1 MRQDVIWI
9 SGASGR
15 LGSALTRQLNPVE
28 AEIIATDKYE
38 VDITDIK
45 QVNRFVDR
53 NRPRYIINSSGL
65 SNREK
70 CEANPDA
77 AYLLNTLGAK
87 HLAIASSRVKAKLF
101 QLSTAD
107 VFDGNTIHPYKEID
121 TPNPNT
127 VYGKSK
133 YLGEKMVRDF
143 AHRYFILR
151 VSRLYSKENAFVEK
165 ILKQAKETGKVEIA
179 RGQFLSPT
187 SAYELAQF
195 IIKLMYTNSY
205 GLYHASAEGY
215 CSMEE
220 FVAKILEYANLEAEI
235 VYSNDRDSVSMR
247 PSFRGIDNYSLEL
260 INTHE
265 FAEWD
270 QALKKYME
278 MEGLSGR

>member
-15 LGSALTRQLNPVE
+15 LGSALTRQLNPLE
-28 AEIIATDKYE
+28 AEIIATDEYE
-38 VDITDIK
+38 VDITDID
-45 QVNRFVDR
+45 QVNTFVDR
-53 NRPRYIINSSGL
+53 NRPRFIINSSGL

-70 CEANPDA
+70 CENDPDS

-87 HLAIASSRVKAKLF
+87 NIAIASSRVKAKLF

-121 TPNPNT
+121 RPNPNT

-165 ILKQAKETGKVEIA
+165 IIKQAKETGKVEIA
-179 RGQFLSPT
+179 KGQFLSPT

-195 IIKLMYTNSY
+195 IIKLMDTNSY
-205 GLYHASAEGY
+205 GLYHASTEGY

-220 FVAKILEYANLEAEI
+220 FVNKILEYADLEAEI
-235 VYSNDRDSVSMR
+235 VYSTDRDSVSMR
-247 PSFRGIDNYSLEL
+247 PSFRGIDNYTLNL
-260 INTHE
+260 IKAYE
-265 FAEWD
+265 FADWD